1 LLEIEQR
8 ATRHLGVPM
17 FAAHVNEAIK
27 LHRLNGL
34 ERDRLAGIRFDQ
46 RRKDWLFGRNAL
58 KELLTALGRNDNT
71 ESVSFPDSQLSLTH
85 AGDLACAV
93 GTPATCDGLGVDYE
107 PVRQV
112 NPRIARWFLN
122 AREAQWLHQLPEGDR
137 CAQLIRLWTIKEA
150 AFKSCPG
157 NGRLTLQDLSIANPD
172 MPVSQIAVKRR
183 EIGIKVSCSRWR
195 SGYLSIATNGG
206 PS

>member
-1 LLEIEQR
+1 
-8 ATRHLGVPM
+8 M
-17 FAAHVNEAIK
+17 FAVHVNEAIK
-27 LHRLNGL
+27 LQRLNGL

-46 RRKDWLFGRNAL
+46 RRKDWLYGRNAL
-58 KELLTALGRNDNT
+58 KELLTTLGRNDNT

-85 AGDLACAV
+85 AGDSAYAV

-122 AREAQWLHQLPEGDR
+122 SREAQWLSRQPEADR

-150 AFKSCPG
+150 AFKSCPD
-157 NGRLTLQDLSIANPD
+157 NGGLTLQELSIASAD
-172 MPVSQIAVKRR
+172 ISASEIVVKRR
-183 EIGIKVSCSRWR
+183 EVEIKVSCSRWQ
-195 SGYLSIATNGG
+195 SGYLSIATNRGA
-206 PS
+206 S